1 MGLRIG
7 ADVGGT
13 FTDIVI
19 ELADGTHDVSL
30 HLRLPGPMP
39 LDQAHDVAEQVELA
53 VTANVAGIGRVQ
65 THLEPLKE
73 QQLGR
78 EVCPSTMQT

>member
-19 ELADGTHDVSL
+19 ELANGDYSSIKVLTTQTAPEVGILDGLGRIANQEGVSL
-30 HLRLPGPMP
+30 
-39 LDQAHDVAEQVELA
+39 ADV
-53 VTANVAGIGRVQ
+53 
-65 THLEPLKE
+65 
-73 QQLGR
+73 
-78 EVCPSTMQT
+78 